1 MQARIPSYRP
11 GANKAWAISR
21 SAVQLYHGHCQ
32 TRYRGSV
39 NQVAV
44 NLYTRP
50 YIWEGQL
57 FYIFIFRHWH
67 SSQDQSEAL
76 YAAIVANNAL
86 PEKVPRLLKR
96 VIGYEREDN
105 MESKM
110 KRLRIDERTDK

>member
-1 MQARIPSYRP
+1 MCSILKGMLTQKGKHIYIAYFSFFVFSSCSFFCVLLRFFFSVYSVFVLFPDLSLWTVKDIADCEYMQARIPSYRA

-50 YIWEGQL
+50 YI
-57 FYIFIFRHWH
+57 
-67 SSQDQSEAL
+67 
-76 YAAIVANNAL
+76 
-86 PEKVPRLLKR
+86 
-96 VIGYEREDN
+96 
-105 MESKM
+105 
-110 KRLRIDERTDK
+110 